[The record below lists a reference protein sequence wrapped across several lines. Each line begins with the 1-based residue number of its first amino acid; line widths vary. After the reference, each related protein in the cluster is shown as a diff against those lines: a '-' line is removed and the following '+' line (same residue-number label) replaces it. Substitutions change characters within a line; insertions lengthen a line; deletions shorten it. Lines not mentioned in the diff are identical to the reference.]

1 MTTSIDETQVAEGAS
16 KTLVPVTPTDG
27 FNAAQLAFGLG
38 ADLTPV
44 SLTLNN
50 PSISY
55 IDWENIGRCIGFV
68 GNAWQWWVGDWLN
81 FGEMKFG
88 EESAQAVDTQESR
101 YDIAKRITPVDQG
114 RLQNIRSVCGRVA
127 ASRRRV
133 ELTFSHHEE
142 VAALDPE
149 EQVVW
154 LQRAVTNQLTRA
166 ELRQAIRDEK
176 NPPEPDPD
184 PVPPANG
191 GDDGD
196 GPTRTE
202 QLLKAAQLVY
212 QQAQSTSDG
221 AYLVPQSA
229 MAQLAAALGED

>member
-1 MTTSIDETQVAEGAS
+1 MTSTTTA
-16 KTLVPVTPTDG
+16 LVPTNG
-27 FNAAQLAFGLG
+27 AAATKLAFDLG
-38 ADLTPV
+38 AELTPV
-44 SLTLNN
+44 SLKLNDPN
-50 PSISY
+50 LTFT
-55 IDWENIGRCIGFV
+55 DWENIGRCIGFV

-81 FGEMKFG
+81 HGEGLFG
-88 EESAQAVDTQESR
+88 EESAQAVDTNESR

-142 VAALDPE
+142 VAALDPD
-149 EQVVW
+149 EQNVW
-154 LQRAVTNQLTRA
+154 LARAVTSAWTRA

-176 NPPEPDPD
+176 NPPEPDPE
-184 PVPPANG
+184 PEPGNG
-191 GDDGD
+191 GGDGDD
-196 GPTRTE
+196 GPTRAE

-221 AYLVPQSA
+221 AYLVPKSA
-229 MAQLAAALGED
+229 MAQLAAALGEN